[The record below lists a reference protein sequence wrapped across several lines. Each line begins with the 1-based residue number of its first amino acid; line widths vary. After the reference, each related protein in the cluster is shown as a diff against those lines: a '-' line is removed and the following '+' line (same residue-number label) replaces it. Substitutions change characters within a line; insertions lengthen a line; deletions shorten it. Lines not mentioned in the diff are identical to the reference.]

1 MQPSQH
7 DTHLAHAIYRE
18 RVHCCSVPVHPTATS
33 RPEGSCGLEP
43 VSTAVTETPIRSDE
57 PRIDALNR
65 RTTSDLVFRGVV
77 RASAAVTLGLM
88 ILIGLFLTIRA
99 WDALRVAGWSFFT
112 TAAWQPET
120 GRFGIAAV
128 LFGTV
133 IIAVIALVL
142 AVPVSIC
149 TALFVTEY
157 APARIRRPLTSFV
170 DVLAAVP
177 SIIYGIWGLYFLQHR
192 VVPLSKWLSTHLG
205 FIPFFHTKDAQTA
218 SYSGS
223 SFMAGLIVAL
233 MIVPICT
240 AVMREV
246 FSQAPPGEKEGALA
260 LGGTKW
266 SVIKTVV
273 LPFGKGGIIGGSM
286 LGLGRALG
294 ETIAVT
300 LIISPTFDLRALTHV
315 LQQGANSVAA
325 LVALRFSESNNFGIS
340 ALMAAGLTLFGIT
353 LIVNAIAGVVVARSR
368 SGRATEI

>member
-1 MQPSQH
+1 
-7 DTHLAHAIYRE
+7 
-18 RVHCCSVPVHPTATS
+18 
-33 RPEGSCGLEP
+33 
-43 VSTAVTETPIRSDE
+43 
-57 PRIDALNR
+57 
-65 RTTSDLVFRGVV
+65 
-77 RASAAVTLGLM
+77 
-88 ILIGLFLTIRA
+88 
-99 WDALRVAGWSFFT
+99 
-112 TAAWQPET
+112 
-120 GRFGIAAV
+120 V

-192 VVPLSKWLSTHLG
+192 VVPFSKWLSTHLG
-205 FIPFFHTKDAQTA
+205 FIPFFHTKDAHTA

-246 FSQAPPGEKEGALA
+246 FSQAPVGEKEGALA

-266 SVIKTVV
+266 GVIKKVI
-273 LPFGKGGIIGGSM
+273 LPFGAGGMVGGAM

-300 LIISPTFDLRALTHV
+300 LIISPNFNPWHLTHV
-315 LQQGANSVAA
+315 LQTGGNSVAS
-325 LVALRFSESNNFGIS
+325 LIALRFSESNEFGIS
-340 ALMAAGLTLFGIT
+340 ALMAAGLTLFVVT
-353 LIVNAIAGVVVARSR
+353 LIVNAIASIIVSRSR
-368 SGRATEI
+368 SGAATEI

>member
-1 MQPSQH
+1 VS
-7 DTHLAHAIYRE
+7 
-18 RVHCCSVPVHPTATS
+18 VH
-33 RPEGSCGLEP
+33 
-43 VSTAVTETPIRSDE
+43 VTEPPIRSDE
-57 PRIDALNR
+57 PRIRAVSR
-65 RTTSDLVFRGVV
+65 RTTSDRVYRGVV
-77 RASAAVTLGLM
+77 RASGAFTLLIM
-88 ILIGLFLTIRA
+88 VLIGLFLTIRA
-99 WDALRVAGWSFFT
+99 WDALRVAGFGFFT
-112 TAAWQPET
+112 RSAWQPEA
-120 GRFGIAAV
+120 GHFGVWAA
-128 LFGTV
+128 LLGTV
-133 IIAVIALVL
+133 LIAVIALII

-149 TALFVTEY
+149 TALYVTEY
-157 APARIRRPLTSFV
+157 APARLRRPLTSFV

-177 SIIYGIWGLYFLQHR
+177 SIIYGLWGRYYFQPR
-192 VVPLSKWLSTHLG
+192 EIPFSRWLATHLG

-223 SFMAGLIVAL
+223 TMIAGLVVGL

-300 LIISPTFDLRALTHV
+300 MIISPTFDPHALPHV
-315 LQQGANSVAA
+315 LGTGANSIASMI
-325 LVALRFSESNNFGIS
+325 ALRFSESNDFGIS
-340 ALMAAGLTLFGIT
+340 ALMAAGLTLFVVT
-353 LIVNAIAGVVVARSR
+353 LIVNAFAAVIVARSR
-368 SGRATEI
+368 SGSATEI